1 MLTLALVKKH
11 LRVDH
16 EEEDDLIQQL
26 LDSAVSRCKSYL
38 NRDVFESADAL
49 QVAMVQGQELNYPIV
64 LEAHHKQAMLL
75 LVGEFYSCREASGT
89 MKEELPMAV
98 KALLKPDRIRGV

>member
-38 NRDVFESADAL
+38 NRDVFESVDEL
-49 QVAMVQGQELNYPIV
+49 QSAMEQGRELNYPIV

-75 LVGEFYSCREASGT
+75 LVGEFYSYREASGA